1 MSDHEI
7 SHVLSFGSIDQMA
20 NENKG
25 AFGEALAGIWLK
37 DQIKKDLS
45 MITEKEIPDTDPK
58 FWFSHIGRHRCKYG
72 VIDDDGREEITWEP
86 DYSFQVTLPEYDI
99 RKEILIEAKTGNSG
113 LKRNQL
119 DVMKLIAQEE
129 DTLVFLSRITLHE
142 DAAKISYEGIG
153 TIDIEEAV
161 EAEPDKQYECN
172 DCGSEV
178 DPETAGMDL
187 DDGEAVYIC
196 PGGECD

>member
-7 SHVLSFGSIDQMA
+7 SRVLSFGSIDQMST
-20 NENKG
+20 ENKG

-37 DQIKKDLS
+37 DQIKKDPS
-45 MITEKEIPDTDPK
+45 IITEKEIPDSDPK
-58 FWFSHIGRHRCKYG
+58 FWFSHIGRHRCMYG
-72 VIDDDGREEITWEP
+72 VVDDEGREEITWEP
-86 DYSFQVTLPEYDI
+86 DYSFQVTLPEYDV
-99 RKEILIEAKTGNSG
+99 RKEILIEAKTGNTG

-129 DTLVFLSRITLHE
+129 ETLVYLSRIVLYE
-142 DAAKISYEGIG
+142 DEAEISYEEIG
-153 TIDIEEAV
+153 TIDIEEEV
-161 EAEPDKQYECN
+161 ETDEQYECN

-196 PGGECD
+196 PGGEC